1 MSISPS
7 NTMIISTAVT
17 DQGAVCVSLGGD
29 VDLTAEPDLA
39 GLVDSLAAAHCDL
52 VYIDLDAVTF
62 ASSSLINFLARLA
75 SRLPGHA
82 TINVCRPDAMTRQL
96 LELTR
101 LHQVTIVGDDLPA
114 DWIAP
119 WAAATSPL
127 PMQAVAL
134 A

>member
-7 NTMIISTAVT
+7 NTVVISTAVT

-39 GLVDSLAAAHCDL
+39 GLVDSLAEAHCT
-52 VYIDLDAVTF
+52 VVHIDLDAVTF
-62 ASSSLINFLARLA
+62 ASSSLVNFLARLA
-75 SRLPGHA
+75 GRLPRQA
-82 TINVCRPDAMTRQL
+82 TINMCRPGAMTRQL
-96 LELTR
+96 LELTGMD
-101 LHQVTIVGDDLPA
+101 QVTIVGDDLPA

-119 WAAATSPL
+119 WAAAASPL
-127 PMQAVAL
+127 PMQAAAL